1 MRHVTSD
8 VMHHVTFSL
17 EQVKRPITGHVTED
31 TMYMSTRPMFQ
42 QMQLFLHQICN
53 ICSMDY
59 VVVVFLGNGTV
70 KFCLDI

>member
-42 QMQLFLHQICN
+42 QMRLF
-53 ICSMDY
+53 
-59 VVVVFLGNGTV
+59 
-70 KFCLDI
+70 